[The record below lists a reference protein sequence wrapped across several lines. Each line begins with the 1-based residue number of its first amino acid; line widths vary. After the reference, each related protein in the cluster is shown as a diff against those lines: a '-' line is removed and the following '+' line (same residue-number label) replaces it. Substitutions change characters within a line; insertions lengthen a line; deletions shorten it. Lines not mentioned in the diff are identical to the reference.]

1 MCAVKLYR
9 YDTCISYMPILC
21 ESRVYSR
28 NSIPVRIIILQGT
41 VHWVAF
47 QIPLTSIK
55 GTCINTTGKWTLDL
69 LLVTVEILKKDWK
82 SDLWN
87 VNVQGTHM
95 KLFVIHASVH
105 AVRHDI
111 TCVWHCHHEESAAI
125 SMTKTGILPS
135 CVHVKSFMCTLY
147 IYIPKI
153 ATNTVH
159 DTTCTMVYGC
169 QFIHPIYMYT
179 TITYIQ
185 TCVHDIINYW
195 SVYYLGDHFWY
206 L

>member
-1 MCAVKLYR
+1 
-9 YDTCISYMPILC
+9 MPILC

-55 GTCINTTGKWTLDL
+55 GINTTGKWTLDL

-87 VNVQGTHM
+87 VNVQGTHYEA
-95 KLFVIHASVH
+95 FRDS
-105 AVRHDI
+105 
-111 TCVWHCHHEESAAI
+111 CVCPCCAARYHMCVDCHHEESAAI

-135 CVHVKSFMCTLY
+135 CVHVKSFMCTCTLY

-185 TCVHDIINYW
+185 TCVHVHDIINYW